1 MIGLA
6 PKPQELLQYIFQ
18 PWMSMHAISN
28 QIYFFN
34 FKGIYFYSMYH
45 NLDNY
50 NVHAKFVE
58 HNGEKCS
65 HDITILTKL

>member
-1 MIGLA
+1 
-6 PKPQELLQYIFQ
+6 
-18 PWMSMHAISN
+18 MHAISN